1 MDKFISN
8 WKTYNGPHYLNS
20 KIVEE
25 TQSLSFDILMAL
37 LLSDKDLHEVYINRQ
52 QVLSSALQTV
62 SDINYSALSLSI
74 FLPSCLLRMYL
85 RFNRKYQKAQN
96 IWREFINDIINRE
109 LDRLRQIE
117 KHERTNLIAS
127 VVASLQT
134 DEAKEMKKRE
144 EEKQAFF
151 LGLSREELFQE
162 ILSII
167 EAGTDPPATAISWWI
182 YYMSKY
188 PVVQE
193 KIKQELMANGI
204 TKETYLTNELLEK
217 LQYVDCVV
225 KELLRHA
232 PIFSSTMKTLKQNDE
247 IDGIKL
253 AKGDTVLVAYYN
265 MHKDKRYWK
274 LDPIQF
280 IPERFF
286 GLDAKDKDH
295 HRYALNTF
303 GGGPRQCMGQDLA
316 RLLLKTMITRLM
328 QHFTFVDGGPEKN
341 TGRHFQL
348 GETMKP
354 DMAVYIYCD

>member
-144 EEKQAFF
+144 EEKQ
-151 LGLSREELFQE
+151 
-162 ILSII
+162 
-167 EAGTDPPATAISWWI
+167 
-182 YYMSKY
+182 
-188 PVVQE
+188 
-193 KIKQELMANGI
+193 
-204 TKETYLTNELLEK
+204 
-217 LQYVDCVV
+217 
-225 KELLRHA
+225 
-232 PIFSSTMKTLKQNDE
+232 
-247 IDGIKL
+247 
-253 AKGDTVLVAYYN
+253 
-265 MHKDKRYWK
+265 
-274 LDPIQF
+274 
-280 IPERFF
+280 
-286 GLDAKDKDH
+286 
-295 HRYALNTF
+295 
-303 GGGPRQCMGQDLA
+303 
-316 RLLLKTMITRLM
+316 
-328 QHFTFVDGGPEKN
+328 
-341 TGRHFQL
+341 
-348 GETMKP
+348 GE
-354 DMAVYIYCD
+354 